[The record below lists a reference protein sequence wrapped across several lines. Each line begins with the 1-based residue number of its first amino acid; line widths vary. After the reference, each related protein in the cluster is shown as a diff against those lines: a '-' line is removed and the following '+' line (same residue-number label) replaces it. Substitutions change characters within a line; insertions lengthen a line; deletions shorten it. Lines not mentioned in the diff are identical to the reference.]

1 MRVLENVIDQE
12 TRCTHYHTVLD
23 VIAIKFAC
31 CGEYY
36 PCYKC
41 HDENADHP
49 IQKWTKEMF
58 DVQAILCG
66 VCKTELTIHQY
77 MNSNHCPSCNAKFND
92 GCIDHYPIYFD
103 MD

>member
-1 MRVLENVIDQE
+1 MRVLGNVIDQE

-41 HDENADHP
+41 HEENADHP
-49 IQKWTKEMF
+49 IQKWPKEKF
-58 DVQAILCG
+58 DVEAILCG

-77 MNSNHCPSCNAKFND
+77 MNTNHCPSCNAKFND
-92 GCIDHYPIYFD
+92 GCVNHYPIYFNID
-103 MD
+103 